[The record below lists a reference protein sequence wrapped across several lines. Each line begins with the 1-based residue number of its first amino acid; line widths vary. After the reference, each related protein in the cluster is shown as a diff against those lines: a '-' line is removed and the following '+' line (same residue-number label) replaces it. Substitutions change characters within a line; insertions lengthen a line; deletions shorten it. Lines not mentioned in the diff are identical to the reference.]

1 MAACIHLRISLTCL
15 VLSLTAI
22 ADNEAIFAEENQA
35 GESALRRPKVLLAI
49 IARNAAHTLRHYLG
63 CIDRLDYPKDRIAL
77 WAATDHNIDNTT
89 AVLREWLKN
98 VQPAYHYVEW
108 RPMDH
113 PTYYAD
119 EIGPKHWT
127 SSRFSQMMKLRQMA
141 LKTAREKW
149 ADYILFV
156 DTDNFLTNEQT
167 LNMMIAENLTV
178 VAPMLDSS
186 SLYSNFW
193 CGMTPQGYYRRTPD
207 YIPIREWKR
216 LGCFPVPMVHST
228 YLIDLR
234 REASKNLAFFPPH
247 PDYTWAFDDIIAFSF
262 SCKIAG
268 IQMHICNREEY
279 GLLPVPLKAQQSLEE
294 DVETFVHILLERMI
308 DHPPMEPSVHV
319 SLPPKHPD
327 KMGFDEIFMINLKR
341 RKDRRDRM
349 LRTLYEQEIDVK
361 IADAVD
367 GKALNTSHL
376 KVLNVEMLPGYH
388 DPYSGRILTRGEIG
402 CFLSHYY
409 IWKEVVDQ
417 GLKKALVLEDDNRFK
432 PHFRRKISKLMEDIE
447 ENQLD
452 WDLIYIGRK
461 RMQVQHPEKSVPGI
475 MNLVE
480 ADYSYWTLAYII
492 SQQGAK
498 KLLAA
503 EPLGKMLPVD
513 EFLPIMYNKHPI
525 ADYMTFYEPRDLKAF
540 SVEPLLIYPTHYT
553 GEPGYVSDTETSVIW
568 DNDEIAT
575 DWNRKLSRKT
585 KEQEE
590 IGTEAQNTEALQPQT
605 PFDTASRDEL

>member
-1 MAACIHLRISLTCL
+1 MAAYTHLYNSLICL
-15 VLSLTAI
+15 VLSLTAT
-22 ADNEAIFAEENQA
+22 AGNEGYFPEEKLA
-35 GESALRRPKVLLAI
+35 SESALQRPKVLLAI
-49 IARNAAHTLRHYLG
+49 IARNAAHTLPHYLG

-98 VQPAYHYVEW
+98 VQQFYHYVEW
-108 RPMDH
+108 RPLDQ
-113 PTYYAD
+113 PTYYTD
-119 EIGPKHWT
+119 EISPKHWT
-127 SSRFSQMMKLRQMA
+127 GSRFSHVMKLRQMA

-186 SLYSNFW
+186 TLYSNFW
-193 CGMTPQGYYRRTPD
+193 CGMTPQGYYKRTPD
-207 YIPIREWKR
+207 YVPIREWKR
-216 LGCFPVPMVHST
+216 LGCYPVPMVHST
-228 YLIDLR
+228 FLIDLR
-234 REASKNLAFFPPH
+234 REATKNLAFFPPH
-247 PDYTWAFDDIIAFSF
+247 PDYTWAFDDIIVFSF
-262 SCKIAG
+262 SCKMAG
-268 IQMHICNREEY
+268 IQMHICNRELY
-279 GLLPVPLKAQQSLEE
+279 GYLPVPLKAQQFLEE

-308 DHPPMEPSVHV
+308 DHPPMEPSVYV
-319 SLPPKHPD
+319 SMPPRHPD
-327 KMGFDEIFMINLKR
+327 KMVFDEIFMINLKR

-349 LRTLYEQEIDVK
+349 LRTLYEQDIDTKLV
-361 IADAVD
+361 DAVD

-376 KVLNVEMLPGYH
+376 KALNIEMLPGYH

-409 IWKEVVDQ
+409 IWKEVIDRR
-417 GLKKALVLEDDNRFK
+417 LKKALVLEDDNRFK
-432 PHFRRKISKLMEDIE
+432 PHFRRKITKLMEDIE
-447 ENQLD
+447 DNQLD

-461 RMQVQHPEKSVPGI
+461 RMQVEHPEKSVPGI
-475 MNLVE
+475 TNLVE
-480 ADYSYWTLAYII
+480 ADYSYWTLAYVI
-492 SQQGAK
+492 SQQGAE

-513 EFLPIMYNKHPI
+513 EFLPIMYDKHPI
-525 ADYMTFYEPRDLKAF
+525 EDYKKFYEPRDLKAF
-540 SVEPLLIYPTHYT
+540 SVEPLLIFPTHYT

-575 DWNRKLSRKT
+575 DWNRKLSKKT
-585 KEQEE
+585 KEQGE
-590 IGTEAQNTEALQPQT
+590 IGTEAQNTEALQPQSPIGT
-605 PFDTASRDEL
+605 DSRDEL

>member
-1 MAACIHLRISLTCL
+1 MAAYTHLCNPLICL
-15 VLSLTAI
+15 LLSLITA
-22 ADNEAIFAEENQA
+22 ANDQPYFAEETPVR
-35 GESALRRPKVLLAI
+35 ESPLQRPSVLLAL
-49 IARNAAHTLRHYLG
+49 IARNAAHSLPHYLG
-63 CIDRLDYPKDRIAL
+63 CIDRLDYPKDRIVL

-89 AVLREWLKN
+89 EVLREWLKN
-98 VQPAYHYVEW
+98 VQQAYHYVEW
-108 RPMDH
+108 RPLDH
-113 PTYYAD
+113 PKFYAD
-119 EIGPKHWT
+119 EIGPKHWS
-127 SSRFSQMMKLRQMA
+127 SSRFSHMMKLRQMA

-167 LNMMIAENLTV
+167 LNKLIAENLTV

-193 CGMTPQGYYRRTPD
+193 CGMTPQGYYKRTPD
-207 YIPIREWKR
+207 YVPIREWKR

-228 YLIDLR
+228 FLIDLR
-234 REASKNLAFFPPH
+234 REATKSLAFFPPH

-262 SCKIAG
+262 STKMAG
-268 IQMHICNREEY
+268 IQMHVCNKEHY
-279 GLLPVPLKAQQSLEE
+279 GSLPVPLKAEQTLEE
-294 DVETFVHILLERMI
+294 DVESFVHLLLERMI
-308 DHPPMEPSVHV
+308 DDPPLEPTIHV
-319 SLPPKHPD
+319 SLPPRNPD
-327 KMGFDEIFMINLKR
+327 KMGFDEIFMVNLKR

-349 LRTLYEQEIDVK
+349 LRTLYEQDIDVK

-376 KVLNVEMLPGYH
+376 KALHIEMLPGYH

-402 CFLSHYY
+402 CFLSHYN

-417 GLKKALVLEDDNRFK
+417 GLKKVLVLEDDNRFK
-432 PHFRRKISKLMEDIE
+432 PHFRRKIAKLMEDIE
-447 ENQLD
+447 QNQLD

-461 RMQVQHPEKSVPGI
+461 RMQVQQPEKSVLGI

-513 EFLPIMYNKHPI
+513 EFLPIMYNKHPQE
-525 ADYMTFYEPRDLKAF
+525 DYKMFYEPRDLKAF

-553 GEPGYVSDTETSVIW
+553 GEAGYVSDTETSVIW
-568 DNDEIAT
+568 DNDDIAT
-575 DWNRKLSRKT
+575 DWSDQLSGKT
-585 KEQEE
+585 NEQGE
-590 IGTEAQNTEALQPQT
+590 IGSEAQNTEALQPQA
-605 PFDTASRDEL
+605 PFGAATRDEL

>member
-1 MAACIHLRISLTCL
+1 MAACTPLYNSLICL
-15 VLSLTAI
+15 VLSLTATVG
-22 ADNEAIFAEENQA
+22 NEGYFPEEKLA
-35 GESALRRPKVLLAI
+35 LESALQRPKVLLAI
-49 IARNAAHTLRHYLG
+49 IARNAAHTLPHYLG

-98 VQPAYHYVEW
+98 VQQFYHYVEW
-108 RPMDH
+108 RPLDQPM
-113 PTYYAD
+113 YYAD
-119 EIGPKHWT
+119 EISPKHWT
-127 SSRFSQMMKLRQMA
+127 SSRFSHVMKLRQMA

-186 SLYSNFW
+186 TLYSNFW
-193 CGMTPQGYYRRTPD
+193 CGITPQGYYKRTPD
-207 YIPIREWKR
+207 YVPIREWKR
-216 LGCFPVPMVHST
+216 LGCYPVPMVHST
-228 YLIDLR
+228 FLIDLR
-234 REASKNLAFFPPH
+234 REATKSLAFFPPH
-247 PDYTWAFDDIIAFSF
+247 PDYTWAFDDIIVFSF
-262 SCKIAG
+262 SCKMADV
-268 IQMHICNREEY
+268 QMHICNREQY
-279 GLLPVPLKAQQSLEE
+279 GYLPVPLKAQQSLEE

-308 DHPPMEPSVHV
+308 DHPPMEPSVYV
-319 SLPPKHPD
+319 SMPPRHPD
-327 KMGFDEIFMINLKR
+327 KMVFDEIFLINLKR

-349 LRTLYEQEIDVK
+349 LRTLYEQDIDIKLV
-361 IADAVD
+361 DAVD

-376 KVLNVEMLPGYH
+376 KALNIEMLPGYH

-409 IWKEVVDQ
+409 IWKEVIDR

-432 PHFRRKISKLMEDIE
+432 PHFRRKITKLMEDIE
-447 ENQLD
+447 DNQLD

-461 RMQVQHPEKSVPGI
+461 RMQVQQPEKSVPGI

-480 ADYSYWTLAYII
+480 ADYSYWTLAYVI

-513 EFLPIMYNKHPI
+513 EFLPIMYDKHPI
-525 ADYMTFYEPRDLKAF
+525 EDYKKFYEPRDLKAF
-540 SVEPLLIYPTHYT
+540 SVEPLLIFPTHYT

-575 DWNRKLSRKT
+575 DWNRKLSKKT
-585 KEQEE
+585 KEQGE
-590 IGTEAQNTEALQPQT
+590 IGTEAQNTEALQPQS
-605 PFDTASRDEL
+605 PLGTASRDEL